1 MKEHTSRNSA
11 SSSLNPTTPGPVIV
25 PVDASFAPLIPRFMA
40 NRKQEVIS
48 MQEALAAQD
57 FESLRTIAHGMKG
70 AGGSYGFTAIT
81 TMGATIEA
89 AAKQRLVRTIEEELL
104 QLGSYLDRV
113 DVIFIEETSEA

>member
-1 MKEHTSRNSA
+1 MKEHTSRDPAPSA
-11 SSSLNPTTPGPVIV
+11 LNPTTSGPVIV

-40 NRKQEVIS
+40 NRKSEVIT
-48 MQEALAAQD
+48 MQKALAAQD

-89 AAKQRLVRTIEEELL
+89 AAKQRLIHTIEEELRH
-104 QLGSYLDRV
+104 LGSYLDRV
-113 DVIFIEETSEA
+113 DVIFIEETSES

>member
-1 MKEHTSRNSA
+1 MKEHTSRDPA
-11 SSSLNPTTPGPVIV
+11 PPALHPTTPGPVMV
-25 PVDASFAPLIPRFMA
+25 PVDASFAPLLPRFMA
-40 NRKQEVIS
+40 NRKKEVIA

-89 AAKQRLVRTIEEELL
+89 AAKQRLGPTIEEELNR
-104 QLGSYLDRV
+104 LGSYLDRIE
-113 DVIFIEETSEA
+113 VIFVEETSGA